1 LEEVSKASYTLKG
14 YGQTMLNKIMLIG
27 NLGRDPELNVTAEG
41 TPVTKFSLAVSRNYT
56 TKSGERKEETEWFNI
71 VAWEKLA
78 ETCERYLHK
87 GSKVYIEGR
96 LTQRKYTD
104 REGVQRTSVDVIASN
119 MEMLTPKSASSGSES
134 YSVAGV
140 GDGND
145 PFLPDYP
152 DDLS

>member
-1 LEEVSKASYTLKG
+1 
-14 YGQTMLNKIMLIG
+14 MLNKIMLIG

-41 TPVTKFSLAVSRNYT
+41 TPVTKFSLAVSRKTSN
-56 TKSGERKEETEWFNI
+56 GEKETEWFNI
-71 VAWEKLA
+71 VTWRQLA

-104 REGVQRTSVDVIASN
+104 REGVQRTSVEVIAN
-119 MEMLTPKSASSGSES
+119 DMRMLDSKAASGGPES
-134 YSVAGV
+134 YSAGSA
-140 GDGND
+140 DDRD